1 MQWLTHQINTV
12 VSRGRVKAPNPCLSQ
27 SRIWALTYS
36 VVWPLDKTSSSS
48 FLLISFLAVLM
59 IHYER
64 TISLRRRRLE
74 RGGKVSCSHGSHSL
88 VGGCPS
94 RLHLNESFES
104 GLKYPPAPSPLPL
117 AVCPQPCQH
126 KWASPGN
133 FSNRTFLELKPHI
146 QRPRVHLVLGNQ
158 PLHPSLTISCFWPT
172 CILNKASFGL

>member
-1 MQWLTHQINTV
+1 MS
-12 VSRGRVKAPNPCLSQ
+12 VSVQDPSSNLQCCLAS
-27 SRIWALTYS
+27 WTKP
-36 VVWPLDKTSSSS
+36 VSSS

-74 RGGKVSCSHGSHSL
+74 RGGKVSLYMDHSL

-117 AVCPQPCQH
+117 LVCPQPCQH

-146 QRPRVHLVLGNQ
+146 QRPRVHLVLGTNPYTQASLYHVSDQ
-158 PLHPSLTISCFWPT
+158 PTYS
-172 CILNKASFGL
+172 K